1 MDKICRIM
9 KRDSRG
15 FTLVELMVVL
25 VIIGVL
31 VAIAIPIFNNV
42 QLGAAQRAHDANL
55 RTIDGAIMMYYAEKS
70 GYPTAFND
78 LSDYIDTDLT
88 IPEKLQ
94 KTLGTDEYSI
104 SDGDAPKAA
113 PGGTWDGA
121 YNKAPD
127 TTEED
132 STENLTK

>member
-1 MDKICRIM
+1 MDRIYKMM
-9 KRDSRG
+9 KRDSKG

-25 VIIGVL
+25 VIIGIL

-70 GYPTAFND
+70 EYPTTFAA
-78 LSDYIDTDLT
+78 LSDYIESDLKV
-88 IPEKLQ
+88 PEKLQ
-94 KTLGTDEYSI
+94 ATLGAEYGL
-104 SDGDAPKAA
+104 SDTNPPKAA

-121 YNKAPD
+121 YNDDAKLPV
-127 TTEED
+127 TPE
-132 STENLTK
+132 